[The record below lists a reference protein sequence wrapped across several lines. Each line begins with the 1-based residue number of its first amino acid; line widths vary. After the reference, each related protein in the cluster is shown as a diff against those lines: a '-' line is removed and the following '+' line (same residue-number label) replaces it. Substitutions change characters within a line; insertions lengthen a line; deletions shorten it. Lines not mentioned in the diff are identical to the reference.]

1 MAINIRTFSVNEDL
15 VTARRTQIIRGA
27 LKVFIRKGY
36 AQSNMREVAN
46 ACEMSAGSLYHY
58 FGSKGDILDLII
70 TSATSRQ
77 AELIE
82 SSAKEFSCL
91 SLEKLLRKLME
102 VLYQWHDTNQ
112 DITLFIYQETKNL
125 SQSARK
131 RIFDT
136 EYRIMAVFEELL
148 KKGADSGVFTIEDPK
163 LVAHNIIALS
173 HMWTLRRWLLRKYWN
188 SAQYIKEE
196 IENIFKLIGT
206 DIK

>member
-15 VTARRTQIIRGA
+15 VTERRTQIIRGA

-36 AQSNMREVAN
+36 ARSNMREVAK
-46 ACEMSAGSLYHY
+46 ACEMSAGNLYHY

-77 AELIE
+77 VELIE
-82 SSAKEFSCL
+82 SSAKEFSRL
-91 SLEKLLRKLME
+91 GLEKLLRKLME

-112 DITLFIYQETKNL
+112 DTTLFIYQETKNL

-148 KKGADSGVFTIEDPK
+148 KKSADSGVFKIEDPK

-173 HMWTLRRWLLRKYWN
+173 HMWALRRWLLRKHWD

-196 IENIFKLIGT
+196 IENIFKLIGA